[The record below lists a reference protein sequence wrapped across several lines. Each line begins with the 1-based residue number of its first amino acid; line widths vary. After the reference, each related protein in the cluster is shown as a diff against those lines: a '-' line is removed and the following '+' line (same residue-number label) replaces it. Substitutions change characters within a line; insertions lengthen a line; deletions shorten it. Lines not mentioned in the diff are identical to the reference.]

1 VAPQQ
6 EMAVPVGCWYL
17 ACSAVRCSAVR
28 ERYSVVGRLEELLG
42 KESHSARP
50 LVHPSVR
57 LSLLSGAPDDDE

>member
-1 VAPQQ
+1 
-6 EMAVPVGCWYL
+6 MAVPVGCWYL

-28 ERYSVVGRLEELLG
+28 ERYSVVDSFVGRLEELLG

-57 LSLLSGAPDDDE
+57 LSLLSGGSDDDE